1 MIVELIT
8 PLMIATAPITL
19 QQVEPLKYSH
29 EQQKVEMQS
38 MQLAQYQQR
47 TFGGTRTYDAT
58 GRPFD
63 NDND

>member
-29 EQQKVEMQS
+29 EQQQVQVQGT
-38 MQLAQYQQR
+38 QLAQR
-47 TFGGTRTYDAT
+47 LSTPGGTRTFDFN
-58 GRPFD
+58 GRPSD
-63 NDND
+63 NDSD